1 MTAGAACCVG
11 SRDARKWRSSNN
23 PNGRELRKEEIK
35 VLNYAGDHRRSVR
48 SDIEAWNRRF
58 LIDKS
63 TETSKSDNM
72 DITFRNRPG
81 SFKLKSSDEKKT
93 GVAMLLPLV
102 KRAASVGN
110 KGNQSSALP
119 RPRSLLW
126 RNSSG
131 NDRDTFSRTWKFHRP
146 RSCRLEFTNVGD
158 NVTNIASHYLTMNH
172 LFYYNLFARFL
183 RKLFHQKS
191 QGTGKVYR

>member
-11 SRDARKWRSSNN
+11 SRDGRKVRSNS
-23 PNGRELRKEEIK
+23 RELRKEEIK
-35 VLNYAGDHRRSVR
+35 VLSYAGDHRRSVR
-48 SDIEAWNRRF
+48 SDFEAWNRRF
-58 LIDKS
+58 LIDK
-63 TETSKSDNM
+63 TGTSPSDNM
-72 DITFRNRPG
+72 DIAFLRNRPG
-81 SFKLKSSDEKKT
+81 SFKLKSSSDEKKT

-110 KGNQSSALP
+110 KGNHSSVLP

-146 RSCRLEFTNVGD
+146 RSCRLESTNV
-158 NVTNIASHYLTMNH
+158 NENITNKIILHHT
-172 LFYYNLFARFL
+172 
-183 RKLFHQKS
+183 
-191 QGTGKVYR
+191 V